1 MPLSCSGCPLSLKT
15 PNMGNPGS
23 MVLHLDPSDERYT
36 DTAREILRRHDL
48 NEAEANITS
57 AIRDFLILT
66 NLAKSDKIVEEK
78 APALGA
84 RTAVDLTAL
93 DTFVEIKR
101 RIGTTPGFDPDP
113 DNVEQLD
120 GYLEHSEKEDGRH
133 RMGVLTDGKHWLL
146 RWPGA
151 GAVKTT
157 YPYAFTLESPDG
169 WLPLY
174 EWLRDKALESRDD
187 IPLDRESAADHF
199 GPDSPRYRKDIARLS
214 EMYARNKDSETI
226 RVKVRLWG
234 DLLRAALGEAV
245 GKTEDI
251 DDLFVRH
258 TYLSM
263 VVGMVVQA
271 SFGIDIYDLA
281 ANDPEDL
288 LKGRR
293 FQSDTGLQGV
303 VESDFFAWP
312 SEVEGG
318 VPLMTALANRIARFD
333 WTNAPPDIA
342 AILYETVIPP
352 DERRRLGEY
361 YTPDWLARVMVRELV
376 TDPLKQRVLDPACG
390 SGTFIVEAVNHFMEH
405 AEREGLAGEE
415 LFDRLHDAV
424 TGIDVHPVAVHLAR
438 AAWTLAARRAIEG
451 SDRASVSVPIY
462 LGDSLQLRFRTGDM
476 FAEHEVRIE
485 VEDEQNTAL
494 VFPISLVERA
504 GDFDSLMSD
513 VGDAIERGD
522 DPLLALDDN
531 GITDAD
537 ERGTLEETIR
547 TMSLFHAEGRNHIWA
562 YYTRNLVRPVALS
575 RNKVDV
581 VIGNPPWLN
590 YNSTVSTL
598 RTELERQSKGVY
610 GIWTGGRYATH
621 QDVAGL
627 FFTRSVDLYLKDGG
641 VIGMVMPH
649 SALQSGQYRKWRA
662 GRWTTHNGLRS
673 LSVDFGFK
681 TAWDL
686 EKLEPNTFFPIA
698 SSVAFA
704 RRTGEV
710 GKPTP
715 LTGHVEQW
723 LGRTGTDDVHRVESP
738 ITDTSVGD
746 SSPYAGH
753 SRNGATIFPRCLFFV
768 EETENPSIIRAGQTV
783 TVNPRRGSHDKE
795 PWRRLDLKDIT
806 SQTIETL
813 HVYDVHLGESLVPY
827 ATMEP
832 LKAVLPV
839 RRTDSEVPADPN
851 GIGGIRIAG
860 LERRM
865 RERWRTVSK
874 LWEENKKPVSRLDL
888 LGQLDYLHKLSSQLQ
903 WQQDPGDRPIRI
915 VYGSAGMPTA
925 AVLHDNE
932 AIVENVLFW
941 VTCRDMQ
948 EASYLLA
955 IINSNVL
962 YNAVASLMTKGQFG
976 ARHLHKHLW
985 KLAIPKFETHE
996 PLHVTI
1002 SNAGQAAAEGA
1013 AEHLAKLRRER
1024 DRVTVTI
1031 ARREL
1036 RKWLADSQEGRAVE
1050 TLVGELLSQ

>member
-1 MPLSCSGCPLSLKT
+1 
-15 PNMGNPGS
+15 
-23 MVLHLDPSDERYT
+23 
-36 DTAREILRRHDL
+36 
-48 NEAEANITS
+48 
-57 AIRDFLILT
+57 
-66 NLAKSDKIVEEK
+66 
-78 APALGA
+78 
-84 RTAVDLTAL
+84 
-93 DTFVEIKR
+93 
-101 RIGTTPGFDPDP
+101 
-113 DNVEQLD
+113 
-120 GYLEHSEKEDGRH
+120 
-133 RMGVLTDGKHWLL
+133 MGVLTDGKHWLL

-151 GAVKTT
+151 GEVKMT
-157 YPYAFTLESPDG
+157 YPYAFTLESPEG

-187 IPLDRESAADHF
+187 IPLDRGSVAEHF

-214 EMYARNKDSETI
+214 ELYSRNKESETI

-245 GKTEDI
+245 GETEDI

-271 SFGIDIYDLA
+271 SFGIDIYGLA

-318 VPLMTALANRIARFD
+318 VPLLTALANRIARFD

-361 YTPDWLARVMVRELV
+361 YTPDWLARAMVRELV
-376 TDPLKQRVLDPACG
+376 TDPLGQRVLDPACG

-438 AAWTLAARRAIEG
+438 AAWTLAARRAIKD
-451 SDRASVSVPIY
+451 SNKTSVSVPIY

-485 VEDEQNTAL
+485 VEDEENTAL
-494 VFPISLVERA
+494 VFPVSLVERA

-513 VGDAIERGD
+513 VADAIERGD
-522 DPLLALDDN
+522 DPILALDDN
-531 GITDAD
+531 GITDPA
-537 ERGTLEETIR
+537 ERDALEETIR
-547 TMSLFHAEGRNHIWA
+547 TMRRLHAEGRNHIWA

-610 GIWTGGRYATH
+610 GIWVGGKYTPH

-627 FFTRSVDLYLKDGG
+627 FFVRSVDLYLRDGG

-649 SALQSGQYRKWRA
+649 SALQAGQYRKWRT

-686 EKLEPNTFFPIA
+686 EKLDPNNFFPIV
-698 SSVAFA
+698 SSVVFA
-704 RRTGEV
+704 KRTGEV
-710 GKPTP
+710 GGATP
-715 LTGHVEQW
+715 LSGHVELW
-723 LGRTGTDDVHRVESP
+723 LGKTGTNYVRRMKSP
-738 ITDTSVGD
+738 ITDTSSTGKSAYMD
-746 SSPYAGH
+746 Y
-753 SRNGATIFPRCLFFV
+753 SRQGATILPRRLFFV
-768 EETENPSIIRAGQTV
+768 TETESSAMIRASQTI
-783 TVNPRRGSHDKE
+783 TVNPRRGSQDKL
-795 PWRRLDLKDIT
+795 PWKTLDLMQIMN
-806 SQTIETL
+806 QTIETL
-813 HVYDVHLGESLVPY
+813 HVYDVHLGETVVHY
-827 ATMEP
+827 ATLDP
-832 LKAVLPV
+832 LKAVLPIK
-839 RRTDSEVPADPN
+839 RTDCQMPRDPK
-851 GIGGIRIAG
+851 GIGGIRIAS
-860 LERRM
+860 LEKRM
-865 RERWRTVSK
+865 RQRWQS
-874 LWEENKKPVSRLDL
+874 VSRLWECHKSRNDKLNL
-888 LGQLDYLHKLSSQLQ
+888 LERIDFHGELSSQLK
-903 WQQDPGDRPIRI
+903 WHQDPNPRPIRV
-915 VYGSAGMPTA
+915 VYTKSGRPTA
-925 AVLHDNE
+925 AILRDNE
-932 AIVENVLFW
+932 ALVEHLLYW
-941 VTCRDMQ
+941 VTCSDLK
-948 EASYLLA
+948 EAHYLVSV
-955 IINSNVL
+955 INSGLL
-962 YNAVASLMTKGQFG
+962 YELVRPLMSKGQYG
-976 ARHLHKHLW
+976 ARDLHKHLW
-985 KLAIPKFETHE
+985 RLPIPKFDSHE
-996 PLHVTI
+996 PLHLAL
-1002 SNAGQAAAEGA
+1002 SEAGQAAEEGVAEQ
-1013 AEHLAKLRRER
+1013 LAKLHRER
-1024 DRVTVTI
+1024 EDVTYRI

-1036 RKWLADSQEGRAVE
+1036 RNWLANSDKGRAVE
-1050 TLVGELLSQ
+1050 TLVGELLAQ